1 MKAVKNGSKIKV
13 SYTGMFSD
21 GSVFDSSEKENPLEF
36 VVGNNEV
43 IEGFDEA
50 VLGMQ
55 LNDEKTVT
63 ISEDKAYGPYDKSLS
78 MVVDINDIGENIEL
92 NIGDELEFTD
102 EDNESIIF
110 TVIDI
115 QDNEVTLDANH
126 PLAGQELT
134 FKISVVDIQ

>member
-21 GSVFDSSEKENPLEF
+21 GSVFDSSEKEHPLEF

-50 VLGMQ
+50 VLGMRI
-55 LNDEKTVT
+55 NDEKTVT

-134 FKISVVDIQ
+134 FNICVVDIQ